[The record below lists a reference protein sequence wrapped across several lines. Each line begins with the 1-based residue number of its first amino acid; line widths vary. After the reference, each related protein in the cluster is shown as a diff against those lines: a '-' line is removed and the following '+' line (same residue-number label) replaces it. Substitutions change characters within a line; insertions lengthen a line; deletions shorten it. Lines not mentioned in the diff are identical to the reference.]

1 MAELSGSGAAGPQK
15 NHGGYKSMLDRLV
28 RLNMIFYFLQ
38 YSSISYT
45 LVLSQ
50 SLFLKKAGPDFIP
63 ASFITLNCMLVIF
76 EFALLALNR
85 IPEFRVLVFSI
96 TAGTFYTFICN
107 FYLFEYQHYLIY
119 FAYFVFGYIFV
130 ILTIFGYLTYL
141 NGLLPLRAQK
151 IHMPYIHGASS
162 LGAVFSGFSLKYLI
176 SAFSVS
182 GVLNLI
188 VILNVASLALIF
200 AIERARIE
208 TAALAPKDSGESA
221 GDDPAEIGGAVKPAG
236 AEETPDASGI
246 EVESTGGGSATE
258 SESEPGGGLF
268 KTLSKRFAES
278 FDYARNTR
286 LAYYLIIITFLV
298 NFQEAMIDFVFSS
311 RLAEEFANVDQMASF
326 TGTFRAVNMLVV
338 MSAQFFV
345 LKPFLSSFSV
355 CAAMTLMPVFIIP
368 ISSAGLV
375 FYFFSTVISLKF
387 FHELVV
393 KCFNR
398 PSVGIFTNAMAGRK
412 TKMFVFYEISA
423 YSSKIL
429 AGSVLF
435 VLKPFVG
442 THFFIY
448 FILLSAMVYFYFTF
462 KLEPAYISALE
473 SNLKAGSVKDK
484 ISAINRMNYIPA
496 KRAIEALAPLLRSGD
511 AEERFNA
518 VKKIAEFEGSSAILY
533 DALGHETDPKVT
545 ATIISKL
552 AADPAAEAAIT
563 NGMAGFGGSEATEK
577 LEALFNHENRRVKA
591 NFIEGFANFS
601 GGRNAAAVSTRLAAY
616 LDSADFRIRSSAIIS
631 VLGLSEDGGEM
642 RSAIDGLYAMAVSK
656 EPKARASAAYV
667 MGRLRSPAFI
677 GALAELIGDADPGIR
692 NYCAAALI
700 NIGGTAPEEIL
711 RKRLAGETDA
721 GVIKTIEDGLNAMSN
736 DGRAEVSNLLKRHS
750 LDFRNQ
756 AGQLL
761 KNVDID
767 RYYPLIVRLL
777 LVNQDEVK
785 IDILKCVSKYAGD
798 AGYMKFVDSM
808 IGAAASVSFAGFEEM
823 AMANNFK
830 VERRYL
836 ELYGA
841 AAPRLK
847 EENRRFITRLIEI
860 YGGVPADGGPV
871 IQTASAHAVPASLL
885 NFIFECVA
893 ISSGDYEGTLKNFKA
908 ALSPDAS
915 ISSYAAE
922 LIETVLDGEIAGKI
936 VAIIEKHRES

>member
-1 MAELSGSGAAGPQK
+1 MAGLS
-15 NHGGYKSMLDRLV
+15 GGYKSMLDRLV
-28 RLNMIFYFLQ
+28 RLNLIFYFLQ

-162 LGAVFSGFSLKYLI
+162 LGAVFSGFSIKYLI

-208 TAALAPKDSGESA
+208 TAALAPKPA
-221 GDDPAEIGGAVKPAG
+221 GDEQI
-236 AEETPDASGI
+236 PDADGI
-246 EVESTGGGSATE
+246 EVEGTGDSSGGSVNEGESGRGGGF
-258 SESEPGGGLF
+258 F
-268 KTLSKRFAES
+268 KSLSKRFAES

-368 ISSAGLV
+368 LSTAGLV

-429 AGSVLF
+429 AGAVLF
-435 VLKPFVG
+435 IMKPFVD

-448 FILLSAMVYFYFTF
+448 FILFSSMVYFYFTF

-496 KRAIEALAPLLRSGD
+496 KRAIEALAPLLRSAD

-552 AADPAAEAAIT
+552 AANPAAEAAIT
-563 NGMAGFGGSEATEK
+563 NGMAGFGRAEVIEK

-601 GGRNAAAVSTRLAAY
+601 GGRNAAAVSARLAAY

-631 VLGLSEDGGEM
+631 VLALSEDGGEM
-642 RSAIDGLYAMAVSK
+642 RTAIDGLYAMTVSK
-656 EPKARASAAYV
+656 EPKARSSAAYV

-677 GALAELIGDADPGIR
+677 GALAELIGDAESGIR

-700 NIGGTAPEEIL
+700 NIGGAAPEEIL
-711 RKRLAGETDA
+711 RKRLASETDA

-736 DGRAEVSNLLKRHS
+736 DGRAEISNLLKRHS

-777 LVNQDEVK
+777 VVNQDEVK

-798 AGYMKFVDSM
+798 AVYMKFVDSM

-841 AAPRLK
+841 VAPRLK
-847 EENRRFITRLIEI
+847 EGNRRFITRLIEI
-860 YGGVPADGGPV
+860 YGGIPAGGGPA
-871 IQTASAHAVPASLL
+871 IQTAAPAQTAPPDLL
-885 NFIFECVA
+885 NLIFECVA

>member
-1 MAELSGSGAAGPQK
+1 MAGLS
-15 NHGGYKSMLDRLV
+15 GGYKSMLDRLV
-28 RLNMIFYFLQ
+28 RLNLIFYFLQ

-76 EFALLALNR
+76 EFALLALNK

-96 TAGTFYTFICN
+96 TAGTIYTLVCN

-176 SAFSVS
+176 SAFLVS

-188 VILNVASLALIF
+188 VILNIASLALIF
-200 AIERARIE
+200 AIERTRLE
-208 TAALAPKDSGESA
+208 MAALAPKYSGESEN
-221 GDDPAEIGGAVKPAG
+221 DDPAETGAAVETSG
-236 AEETPDASGI
+236 EEQTPDSDGIDSESACASGR
-246 EVESTGGGSATE
+246 VKESGSEKDSETERGGGS
-258 SESEPGGGLF
+258 F
-268 KTLSKRFAES
+268 FRTLSKRLAES

-311 RLAEEFANVDQMASF
+311 RLAEQFANVDQMASF

-368 ISSAGLV
+368 LSAAGIV

-387 FHELVV
+387 FHELMV

-429 AGSVLF
+429 AGAVLF
-435 VLKPFVG
+435 IMKPFVG

-448 FILLSAMVYFYFTF
+448 FILFSSMIYFYYTF

-473 SNLKAGSVKDK
+473 SNLKAGSVEEK
-484 ISAINRMNYIPA
+484 IIAINRMNYIPA

-518 VKKIAEFEGSSAILY
+518 VKKIAEFEGASAILY

-563 NGMAGFGGSEATEK
+563 NGMAGFGRAEVIEK

-601 GGRNAAAVSTRLAAY
+601 GGRNAAAVSARLAAY

-631 VLGLSEDGGEM
+631 VLALSEDSGEM
-642 RSAIDGLYAMAVSK
+642 RSAIDGLYGMAVSK
-656 EPKARASAAYV
+656 ETKARASAAYV

-677 GALAELIGDADPGIR
+677 GALAELIGDADPGVR

-721 GVIKTIEDGLNAMSN
+721 GVIKTIQEGLSAMSN

-756 AGQLL
+756 AAQPL
-761 KNVDID
+761 KTVDID

-798 AGYMKFVDSM
+798 DGYMKFVDSM
-808 IGAAASVSFAGFEEM
+808 IGAAASVSFAGFEEI
-823 AMANNFK
+823 AAANDFK
-830 VERRYL
+830 IERRYL

-860 YGGVPADGGPV
+860 YGGAPAGGGYA
-871 IQTASAHAVPASLL
+871 IQTAHAHAAPSALL
-885 NFIFECVA
+885 DFIFECVA

-908 ALSPDAS
+908 ALSSDAS

-936 VAIIEKHRES
+936 VDIIEKNRES